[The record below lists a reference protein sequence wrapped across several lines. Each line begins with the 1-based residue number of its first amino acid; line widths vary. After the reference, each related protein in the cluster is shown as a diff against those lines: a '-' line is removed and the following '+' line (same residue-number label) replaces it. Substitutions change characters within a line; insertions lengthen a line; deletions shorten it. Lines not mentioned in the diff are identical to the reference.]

1 MKPLEGKTALIT
13 GGAQGIGKAI
23 AQRLISQGAVV
34 ALCDINLETAEAA
47 ADELSVYDGAAK
59 AFLMNVADEMSV
71 ADAVTKVADD
81 LGKIDIL
88 INNAGITRDTLML
101 RMKSDDWNAVIDI
114 NLTGVFNV
122 SKSVVKL
129 MVKARTGRIINISS
143 VVGLIGN
150 VGQVNYSAAKAGL
163 LGLTKTMA
171 REFASRSITVNAIA
185 PGFIKTEM
193 TDRLSEETKQE
204 FMSSVP
210 LKRPGLPEDVAAAAA
225 FLASDDASYITGQV
239 LCVDGGMVM

>member
-1 MKPLEGKTALIT
+1 MKQLEGKTALIT

-23 AQRLISQGAVV
+23 ARRFISQGAVV
-34 ALCDINLETAEAA
+34 ALCDINLEAAEAA
-47 ADELSVYDGAAK
+47 AEELSVSEGAAK
-59 AFLMNVADEMSV
+59 AFLMNVADETSV
-71 ADAVTKVADD
+71 ADAVTKAAAE

-101 RMKSDDWNAVIDI
+101 RMKSDDWKAVIDI
-114 NLTGVFNV
+114 NLTGVFYV

-129 MVKARTGRIINISS
+129 MVKARSGRIINISS

-193 TDRLSEETKQE
+193 TERLSEETKQV